1 MTPWSRSTPC
11 LVSPTVSSSRSVSPF
26 FSFFFFPLHTTNP
39 PPLFLSIPGFIPS
52 SLISLH
58 PSNPHLFLI
67 GAVERVSDGGI
78 SHCVWHQKWMSG
90 RKCGNRQAELMTTT
104 RGRPLEED
112 WLKICQKTSRE
123 ESPYWWVDGQMLL
136 FTFFA
141 LGRCEVAPRCS
152 DDGSESKSRWKI
164 GLKAERTLINSSN
177 LTKSWRYNLQLQ
189 IRPWI

>member
-1 MTPWSRSTPC
+1 MITLCTLFGFPHC
-11 LVSPTVSSSRSVSPF
+11 LLFPF
-26 FSFFFFPLHTTNP
+26 CLSLFSFFFFLPPPYTTNPHPHPP

-112 WLKICQKTSRE
+112 WLKICQRTSQE
-123 ESPYWWVDGQMLL
+123 ESTYWWVDGQMLL
-136 FTFFA
+136 FTCFA
-141 LGRCEVAPRCS
+141 LGRCEVAPCCS
-152 DDGSESKSRWKI
+152 DDGSESKSRWKYWVE
-164 GLKAERTLINSSN
+164 GWEDIN
-177 LTKSWRYNLQLQ
+177 QL
-189 IRPWI
+189 